1 MRLNI
6 VIKHYNLIDY
16 QKDFILAQTKIT
28 ALIGG
33 TGCGKTFILAV
44 YLLTKILELSQ
55 KKKEV
60 IEIIVMAPTHKM
72 LLRNPL
78 KYITNTFNEMGVAYK
93 LNKSEMTI
101 VMDNALL
108 YLISAEAYESIQG
121 IHADAIVMDE
131 AGLMAKPVLD
141 TALQRIAFKNGQLAL
156 LTTPYS
162 SNHWLKTEIYDA
174 WLEGD
179 NNIFVTNPK
188 SRNNPF
194 YPLEEIERAKKML
207 PEWKYKM
214 FFEATFSRPVGLIFE
229 EIEYVKAFD
238 IPPHYQY
245 FRGVDFGFN
254 NPSAVVQLA
263 IDPNSDII
271 YVIGEFKESKKNLD
285 DLDHV
290 LKSGSGAIYADAASP
305 DAIDTLKWRGHQIS
319 KATKNVLAG
328 ISMLDAMFRT
338 KKLFV
343 FDNLPKLRDELESY
357 RWLVD
362 KQENLTDRP
371 TKENDH
377 LIDALRY
384 AIYTY
389 SGNLEKGNAM
399 MNMME
404 FAEDLY

>member
-1 MRLNI
+1 M
-6 VIKHYNLIDY
+6 IKEYNLIDY

-33 TGCGKTFILAV
+33 TGCGKTFILPV
-44 YLLTKILELSQ
+44 YILVKVLELYQ
-55 KKKEV
+55 KKNEV
-60 IEIIVMAPTHKM
+60 VEIIVMSPTHKM

-78 KYITNTFNEMGVAYK
+78 KYITNTFNDMGISYK

-101 VMDNALL
+101 VMDHAII
-108 YLISAEAYESIQG
+108 YLISAEAYESMQG
-121 IHADAIVMDE
+121 IHANIIIMDE
-131 AGLMAKPVLD
+131 AGLMARPVLD

-174 WLEGD
+174 WLDGD
-179 NNIFVTNPK
+179 NDIFVTNPK

-194 YPLEEIERAKKML
+194 YPLKEIARAKKML

-214 FFEATFSRPVGLIFE
+214 FFEATFTRPVGLIFE
-229 EIEYVKAFD
+229 EVQYVKAFE
-238 IPPHYQY
+238 IPQHYRY

-271 YVIGEFKESKKNLD
+271 YIVGEYKESKKNLD
-285 DLDHV
+285 DLDQV
-290 LKSGSGAIYADAASP
+290 LKIGKGPIYADSASP
-305 DAIDTLKWRGHQIS
+305 DAIDTLKWRGHPIS
-319 KATKNVLAG
+319 KATKDVLAG
-328 ISMLDAMFRT
+328 ISMVDAMLRT

-343 FDNLPKLRDELESY
+343 FDNLPKMQDELESY

-377 LIDALRY
+377 LLDALRY

-389 SGNLEKGNAM
+389 SGYLQKGNAM
-399 MNMME
+399 VNLLE
-404 FAEDLY
+404 IANDWH